1 MLDFPEKIVKNL
13 VFSKKIFIMRRLF
26 IFYFKNSMKKA
37 LIALAALTFLASCGN
52 KAAETVK
59 TDTQT
64 TVQTESVSATTE
76 GVQVESSGST
86 ETTEATTATSSS
98 SSSSSASLSAGCDD
112 YVKYYSCAMEKSGFT
127 GDELTRAVDE
137 LKKGFAE
144 LPADLQTQA
153 CTQGLDAFKQSM
165 PVSGC

>member
-1 MLDFPEKIVKNL
+1 
-13 VFSKKIFIMRRLF
+13 MRRLLYS
-26 IFYFKNSMKKA
+26 ILNSMKKA
-37 LIALAALTFLASCGN
+37 LIALVALTFLASCGN

-64 TVQTESVSATTE
+64 TVKTESIAATTE

-86 ETTEATTATSSS
+86 ETTEATTATAT
-98 SSSSSASLSAGCDD
+98 SSSASLSAGCDD

-127 GDELTRAVDE
+127 GDALTQAVDE

>member
-1 MLDFPEKIVKNL
+1 MSNFSEKIVKNL
-13 VFSKKIFIMRRLF
+13 VFLKKVFIMCRLF

-37 LIALAALTFLASCGN
+37 LIALVALTFLASCGN

-64 TVQTESVSATTE
+64 TVKTESVSATTE

-98 SSSSSASLSAGCDD
+98 SASLSAGCDD

-127 GDELTRAVDE
+127 GDALTQAVDE

>member
-1 MLDFPEKIVKNL
+1 
-13 VFSKKIFIMRRLF
+13 MRRLLYS
-26 IFYFKNSMKKA
+26 ILNSMKKA
-37 LIALAALTFLASCGN
+37 LIALVALTFLASCGN

-64 TVQTESVSATTE
+64 TVQTESISATTE

-86 ETTEATTATSSS
+86 ETTEATTAT
-98 SSSSSASLSAGCDD
+98 SSSSASLSAGCDD

>member
-1 MLDFPEKIVKNL
+1 
-13 VFSKKIFIMRRLF
+13 
-26 IFYFKNSMKKA
+26 MKKA
-37 LIALAALTFLASCGN
+37 LIALAALTFLTSCGN

-64 TVQTESVSATTE
+64 TVKTESISATTE

-86 ETTEATTATSSS
+86 ETTEATTATTT
-98 SSSSSASLSAGCDD
+98 SASLSAGCDD

-127 GDELTRAVDE
+127 GDALTQAVDE

>member
-1 MLDFPEKIVKNL
+1 
-13 VFSKKIFIMRRLF
+13 MRRLLYS
-26 IFYFKNSMKKA
+26 ILNSMKKA
-37 LIALAALTFLASCGN
+37 LIALVALTFLASCGN

-64 TVQTESVSATTE
+64 TVKTESIAATTE

-86 ETTEATTATSSS
+86 ETTEATTA
-98 SSSSSASLSAGCDD
+98 SSSASLSAGCDD

>member
-1 MLDFPEKIVKNL
+1 
-13 VFSKKIFIMRRLF
+13 
-26 IFYFKNSMKKA
+26 MKKA
-37 LIALAALTFLASCGN
+37 LIALVALTFLASCGN

-64 TVQTESVSATTE
+64 TVKTESISATTE

-98 SSSSSASLSAGCDD
+98 VSLSAGCDD

-127 GDELTRAVDE
+127 GDALTQAVDE

>member
-1 MLDFPEKIVKNL
+1 
-13 VFSKKIFIMRRLF
+13 MRRLLYS
-26 IFYFKNSMKKA
+26 ILNSMKKA
-37 LIALAALTFLASCGN
+37 LIALVALTFLASCGN

-64 TVQTESVSATTE
+64 TVKTESISATTE

-86 ETTEATTATSSS
+86 ETTEATTAT
-98 SSSSSASLSAGCDD
+98 SSSASLSAGCDD

>member
-1 MLDFPEKIVKNL
+1 
-13 VFSKKIFIMRRLF
+13 MRRLF

-37 LIALAALTFLASCGN
+37 LIALVALTFLASCGN

-64 TVQTESVSATTE
+64 TVQTESVAATTE

-86 ETTEATTATSSS
+86 ETTEATTATAT
-98 SSSSSASLSAGCDD
+98 SSSASLSAGCDD

-127 GDELTRAVDE
+127 GDALTQAVDE

-144 LPADLQTQA
+144 LPTDLQTQA

>member
-1 MLDFPEKIVKNL
+1 MLDFSEKIVKNL
-13 VFSKKIFIMRRLF
+13 VFSKKIFIMRRLLYS
-26 IFYFKNSMKKA
+26 ILNSMKKA
-37 LIALAALTFLASCGN
+37 LIALVALTFLASCGN

-64 TVQTESVSATTE
+64 TVKTESVSATTE

-98 SSSSSASLSAGCDD
+98 SASLSAGCDD

-127 GDELTRAVDE
+127 GDALTQAVDE

>member
-1 MLDFPEKIVKNL
+1 MSNFPEKIVKNI
-13 VFSKKIFIMRRLF
+13 VFLKKIFIMRRLF

-52 KAAETVK
+52 KAVETPVNNSG
-59 TDTQT
+59 TA
-64 TVQTESVSATTE
+64 VQTESVPATAD
-76 GVQVESSGST
+76 GVQVESTEAT
-86 ETTEATTATSSS
+86 ETTKATTTST
-98 SSSSSASLSAGCDD
+98 SSASLSAGCDD

-127 GDELTRAVDE
+127 GDALTQAVDE

-144 LPADLQTQA
+144 LPADLQTRA

>member
-1 MLDFPEKIVKNL
+1 
-13 VFSKKIFIMRRLF
+13 
-26 IFYFKNSMKKA
+26 MKKA

-64 TVQTESVSATTE
+64 TVKTESISATTE

-86 ETTEATTATSSS
+86 ETTEATTATTT
-98 SSSSSASLSAGCDD
+98 SASLSAGCDD

-127 GDELTRAVDE
+127 GDALTQAVDE

>member
-1 MLDFPEKIVKNL
+1 MLDFSEKIVKNL
-13 VFSKKIFIMRRLF
+13 VFSKKIFIMRRLLYS
-26 IFYFKNSMKKA
+26 ILNSMKKA
-37 LIALAALTFLASCGN
+37 LIALVALTFLASCGN

-64 TVQTESVSATTE
+64 TVQTESISATTE

-86 ETTEATTATSSS
+86 ETTEATTATTT
-98 SSSSSASLSAGCDD
+98 SASLSAGCDD

>member
-1 MLDFPEKIVKNL
+1 
-13 VFSKKIFIMRRLF
+13 
-26 IFYFKNSMKKA
+26 MKKA

-86 ETTEATTATSSS
+86 ETTEATTATS

>member
-1 MLDFPEKIVKNL
+1 
-13 VFSKKIFIMRRLF
+13 
-26 IFYFKNSMKKA
+26 MKKA
-37 LIALAALTFLASCGN
+37 LIALVALTFLASCGN

-64 TVQTESVSATTE
+64 TVKTESVSATTE

-86 ETTEATTATSSS
+86 ETTEATTTTT
-98 SSSSSASLSAGCDD
+98 SASLSAGCDD

-127 GDELTRAVDE
+127 GDALTQAVDE

>member
-1 MLDFPEKIVKNL
+1 
-13 VFSKKIFIMRRLF
+13 
-26 IFYFKNSMKKA
+26 MKKA
-37 LIALAALTFLASCGN
+37 LIALVALTFLASCGN

-64 TVQTESVSATTE
+64 TVKTESISATTE

-86 ETTEATTATSSS
+86 ETTEATTATTT
-98 SSSSSASLSAGCDD
+98 SASLSAGCDD

-127 GDELTRAVDE
+127 GDALTQAVDE

>member
-1 MLDFPEKIVKNL
+1 
-13 VFSKKIFIMRRLF
+13 
-26 IFYFKNSMKKA
+26 MKKA
-37 LIALAALTFLASCGN
+37 LIALVALTFLASCGN

-64 TVQTESVSATTE
+64 TVKTESVSATTE

-86 ETTEATTATSSS
+86 ETTEATTATA
-98 SSSSSASLSAGCDD
+98 SSSSASLSAGCDD

-127 GDELTRAVDE
+127 GDALTQAVDE
-137 LKKGFAE
+137 HKKGFAE
-144 LPADLQTQA
+144 LPADLQTHA
-153 CTQGLDAFKQSM
+153 CNQGLDAFKQSM

>member
-1 MLDFPEKIVKNL
+1 MLDFSEKIVKNL
-13 VFSKKIFIMRRLF
+13 VFSKKIFIMRRLLYS
-26 IFYFKNSMKKA
+26 ILNSMKKA
-37 LIALAALTFLASCGN
+37 LIALVALTFLASCGN

-64 TVQTESVSATTE
+64 TVKTESISATTE

-86 ETTEATTATSSS
+86 ETTEATTATSS

>member
-1 MLDFPEKIVKNL
+1 
-13 VFSKKIFIMRRLF
+13 MRRLF

-37 LIALAALTFLASCGN
+37 LIALVALTFLASCGN

-59 TDTQT
+59 TDTQA

-86 ETTEATTATSSS
+86 ETTEATTTTT
-98 SSSSSASLSAGCDD
+98 SASLSAGCDD

-127 GDELTRAVDE
+127 GDALTQAVDE

>member
-1 MLDFPEKIVKNL
+1 
-13 VFSKKIFIMRRLF
+13 
-26 IFYFKNSMKKA
+26 MKKA
-37 LIALAALTFLASCGN
+37 LIALVALTFLASCGN

-64 TVQTESVSATTE
+64 TVKTESVSATTE

-86 ETTEATTATSSS
+86 ETTEATTATTA
-98 SSSSSASLSAGCDD
+98 SASLSAGCDD

-127 GDELTRAVDE
+127 GDALTQAVDE

>member
-1 MLDFPEKIVKNL
+1 
-13 VFSKKIFIMRRLF
+13 
-26 IFYFKNSMKKA
+26 MKKA
-37 LIALAALTFLASCGN
+37 LIALVALTFLASCGN

-59 TDTQT
+59 TGTQT

-76 GVQVESSGST
+76 GVQVESSKTT
-86 ETTEATTATSSS
+86 ETTEATTETA
-98 SSSSSASLSAGCDD
+98 SSSASLSAGCDD

-127 GDELTRAVDE
+127 GDALTQAVDE

>member
-1 MLDFPEKIVKNL
+1 
-13 VFSKKIFIMRRLF
+13 MRRLLYS
-26 IFYFKNSMKKA
+26 ILNSMKKA
-37 LIALAALTFLASCGN
+37 LIALVALTFLASCGN

-64 TVQTESVSATTE
+64 TVKTESVSATTE

-86 ETTEATTATSSS
+86 ETTEATTATA
-98 SSSSSASLSAGCDD
+98 SSSASLSAGCDD

>member
-1 MLDFPEKIVKNL
+1 
-13 VFSKKIFIMRRLF
+13 
-26 IFYFKNSMKKA
+26 MKKA
-37 LIALAALTFLASCGN
+37 LIALVALTFLASCGN

-86 ETTEATTATSSS
+86 ETTEATTATATS
-98 SSSSSASLSAGCDD
+98 SSSSSASLSTGCDD

-127 GDELTRAVDE
+127 GDALTQAVDE

>member
-1 MLDFPEKIVKNL
+1 
-13 VFSKKIFIMRRLF
+13 MRRLLYS
-26 IFYFKNSMKKA
+26 ILNSMKKA
-37 LIALAALTFLASCGN
+37 LIALVALTFLASCGN

-59 TDTQT
+59 TGTQT

-86 ETTEATTATSSS
+86 ETTEATTATTT
-98 SSSSSASLSAGCDD
+98 SASLSAGCDD

-127 GDELTRAVDE
+127 GDALTQAVDE